1 MSEIS
6 ISQQI
11 FLKFFGNLKEKYDL
25 DENIISQIK
34 KLYQEN
40 KLIDATEL
48 DNFVKWL
55 EEYNAKDKE
64 SKSQIFQ
71 RYN

>member
-11 FLKFFGNLKEKYDL
+11 FLKFFGNLKEKYDF
-25 DENIISQIK
+25 DENIISHIK

-40 KLIDATEL
+40 KLTDATEL
-48 DNFVKWL
+48 DSFVKWL

-64 SKSQIFQ
+64 SKS
-71 RYN
+71 

>member
-1 MSEIS
+1 MKGENTMSEIS

-64 SKSQIFQ
+64 SKS
-71 RYN
+71 